1 MTEKSEEIAALT
13 AKVKNPAKA
22 KVLPAQ
28 GNPQRQQKAAK
39 KGKVPEQAV
48 IARARE
54 AAEEALVAARKER
67 GSNPPDRGYY
77 PEEDEAGKHK
87 RKIGVPFVA
96 TAEQRSRVV
105 DFVLVGANR
114 QTIAMMLGISIATL
128 EKHFEPELERSM
140 LAINAGIAKG
150 VAQRALEGD
159 QKAAEFWLHT
169 KAGFVKKREDESDG
183 EGGRDLNIIGGL
195 PD

>member
-1 MTEKSEEIAALT
+1 MKEKSEEIAALT

-39 KGKVPEQAV
+39 KGKAPSADV

-54 AAEEALVAARKER
+54 VAEEALVAARKER
-67 GSNPPDRGYY
+67 GPNSPDRGYY
-77 PEEDEAGKHK
+77 PEQDEAGKPK

-105 DFVLVGANR
+105 DFVLVGSTR
-114 QTIAMMLGISIATL
+114 PVIAMMLGISVETL
-128 EKHFEPELERSM
+128 ERHFRPELERSI

-169 KAGFVKKREDESDG
+169 RAGFVKKRDDDSDG